1 MDKIKART
9 DVTYCVNDSCPLKII
24 CERHKDKY
32 IFDENE
38 LYWFCEFDDIE
49 CGKMHK
55 NEL

>member
-1 MDKIKART
+1 MDKIKARA
-9 DVTYCVNDSCPLKII
+9 DVTYCINDSCPLKII

-49 CGKMHK
+49 CGKMHR